1 MKATSSQMRLK
12 LMVKQSSQFHLI
24 SKSKIQLKYLKEPQ
38 DGEIDLKEGRKHK
51 LILSLILF
59 KEWQQEMVCFQS
71 QLMGISLEIR
81 SRLAKRKKRKRRNIQ
96 SKYFY
101 KKYHLIRDKSNKK
114 LDVNKCLFENLNR
127 WGSEYEKT
135 FHPPLLNFIPNTVN
149 DDDLEYIIRLYRL
162 DEIQNK
168 MSNKSKTI
176 FDDDDCRSP
185 SPPYVYNETGK
196 RINTRD

>member
-114 LDVNKCLFENLNR
+114 LDVNKCLFEYLNR